1 MEDQPVTKKDL
12 VEALAEAKQEI
23 LAVTKKDLAET
34 KQEILA
40 VTKKDLAE
48 ALAETKQEIL
58 ERTQEMVR
66 DSQTEILRGFDVY
79 AKISEARLRRLE
91 SGLLTLHADDA
102 AMNERIA
109 SLESRLL
116 EVEQKLMLRPP
127 AA

>member
-1 MEDQPVTKKDL
+1 MSKMGDRP
-12 VEALAEAKQEI
+12 
-23 LAVTKKDLAET
+23 VTKKDLAE
-34 KQEILA
+34 A
-40 VTKKDLAE
+40 LAE

-58 ERTQEMVR
+58 AATKKDLEDLERRLLDRTQEMVR

-91 SGLLTLHADDA
+91 SGLLSLHADDA
-102 AMNERIA
+102 AMNERLA
-109 SLESRLL
+109 GLESRML